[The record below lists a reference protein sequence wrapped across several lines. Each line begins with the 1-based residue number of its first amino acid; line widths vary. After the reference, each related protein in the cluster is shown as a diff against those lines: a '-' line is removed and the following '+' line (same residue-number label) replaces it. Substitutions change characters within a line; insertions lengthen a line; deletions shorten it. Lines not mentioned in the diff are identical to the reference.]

1 MNSMP
6 DFIKYG
12 AGAAVL
18 AVAAIS
24 LVMSAGCASAP
35 ATTAPPARLDFP
47 APNTGPGR
55 PDLSSADKQDIDKG
69 WKALLKGDATSARAI
84 ASQAGTNPAAELLTL
99 QSAVVAGIGDPVSGL
114 EQLTT
119 AESEYAAAW
128 LTLSVAAE
136 KADDEKVALDAASRG
151 AELWSEKRWRE
162 REQRLRQRYVGD
174 RVDSAREL
182 CEMDQAEAALTAL
195 QPALELDPDNRDAVL
210 VKTRALIALDQL
222 DRAEVA
228 LSGLPRDPDVIRLSG
243 KIAEA
248 RGDLSAAMRIYSSL
262 PGDPDAILQAIAIAE
277 RQDDWLTAMNLY
289 TSLPDARPEKGPG
302 LRRAKLRWRLSVM
315 PEYVQEAIDS
325 PQLDRAQLAVVV
337 VNLAPKVET
346 LPGGQVPLLSD
357 IMTLPSQN
365 EILTAARLGLIKSD
379 QFQNRF
385 HPEQLVTA
393 AEVRS
398 TVDNLAQLLGVERPR
413 WCVDESDT
421 QACAAIA
428 EPITGEAVAE
438 IVLGVV
444 TQEGE
449 IE

>member
-1 MNSMP
+1 MWAQP
-6 DFIKYG
+6 DSIKHG
-12 AGAAVL
+12 TGAAVL
-18 AVAAIS
+18 AVAVIS
-24 LVMSAGCASAP
+24 LVVLAGCASAP
-35 ATTAPPARLDFP
+35 ATAPPARLDFP

-55 PDLSSADKQDIDKG
+55 PDLSSADKQDIDRG
-69 WKALLKGDATSARAI
+69 WKALLNGDATSARAI
-84 ASQAGTNPAAELLTL
+84 ASQAGANPAAELLTL

-136 KADDEKVALDAASRG
+136 NADKEKVALDAASHG
-151 AELWSEKRWRE
+151 AQLWSDKRWRE

-174 RVDSAREL
+174 RIDSAREL
-182 CEMDQAEAALTAL
+182 CEMDQAEAALAAL

-210 VKTRALIALDQL
+210 VKTRALIALDQP

-228 LSGLPRDPDVIRLSG
+228 LSGLPRDPEVILLAG

-262 PGDPDAILQAIAIAE
+262 PDDADAILHAITIAE
-277 RQDDWLTAMNLY
+277 SQDDWLTAMNLY
-289 TSLPDARPEKGPG
+289 TSLPDERPEKGSG

-337 VNLAPKVET
+337 VSLAPKVET

-365 EILTAARLGLIKSD
+365 EILTAARLGLIESD
-379 QFQNRF
+379 QFLNRF
-385 HPEQLVTA
+385 HPERLVTA

-398 TVDNLAQLLGVERPR
+398 TVDNLARLLGVERPR
-413 WCVDESDT
+413 WCAEETDT
-421 QACAAIA
+421 QPCAAIA
-428 EPITGEAVAE
+428 EPISGEAVAE
-438 IVLGVV
+438 IVLEVV